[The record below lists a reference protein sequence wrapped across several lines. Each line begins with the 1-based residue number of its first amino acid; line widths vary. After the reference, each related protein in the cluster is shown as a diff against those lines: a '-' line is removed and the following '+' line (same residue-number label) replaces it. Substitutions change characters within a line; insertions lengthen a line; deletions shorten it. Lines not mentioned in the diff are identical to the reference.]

1 MSYINLF
8 IIAYRSLSKNKVRS
22 FLTMLGIIIGVASV
36 IAMLAIGQGSR
47 KSIEQQIAGLGSNVL
62 MVFPGSSFR
71 GGVSSG
77 AGTGQRLVIDDAWAI
92 RDECPSVKY
101 VSPVARTS
109 AQVIAGAN
117 NWNTQITGIY
127 PEYFKIRDLKIESGT
142 LFTDKDAA
150 RGTKVCV
157 LGKTVVKNL
166 FGEGADPVGERV
178 RIRNIPFRVIGV
190 MQAKGQSGMGTDEDD
205 IIYAPFQT
213 VQRRLRG
220 QTTRIQMIYVSAA
233 SEELMDQAQQEIDNL
248 LRQRKHIARNDEDV
262 PFRIRNQQEILDM
275 LTSTSDTMVGLLA
288 SIAAI
293 SLLVGGIGIMNIMLV
308 SVTERT
314 REIGLRMAVGARSKD
329 ILRQFLL
336 EAILLSFL
344 GGLLGVI
351 LGVGSSRLFV
361 SLLGWP
367 VSVTSYS
374 IFLAFI
380 FAALVGIFFG
390 WYPARKAANL
400 IPMEALRY
408 E

>member
-1 MSYINLF
+1 MSYLNLF
-8 IIAYRSLSKNKVRS
+8 VIAYRSLSKNKVRS

-71 GGVSSG
+71 GGVASG
-77 AGTGQRLVIDDAWAI
+77 AGTGQRLEIDDAWAI
-92 RDECPSVKY
+92 RDECPSIKY

-109 AQVIAGAN
+109 SQVIAGPN
-117 NWNTQITGIY
+117 NWNTQIYGIY
-127 PEYFKIRDLKIESGT
+127 PEYFEIRDLKMESGA
-142 LFTDKDAA
+142 LFSDKDAA

-157 LGKTVVKNL
+157 LGHTVIKNL
-166 FGEGADPVGERV
+166 FGEGADPVGKQI

-190 MQAKGQSGMGTDEDD
+190 MAPKGQSGMGTDEDD
-205 IIYAPFQT
+205 VIYAPFQT

-220 QTTRIQMIYVSAA
+220 QTNRVQMIYASAVS
-233 SEELMDQAQQEIDNL
+233 EDQMNVAEQEIDSL
-248 LRQRKHIARNDEDV
+248 LRQRKHVARNDENV

-293 SLLVGGIGIMNIMLV
+293 SLIVGGIGIMNIMLV

-344 GGLLGVI
+344 GGI
-351 LGVGSSRLFV
+351 LGVGLGIGASHLFV
-361 SLLGWP
+361 TLLGWP
-367 VSVTSYS
+367 VLVTSYS
-374 IFLAFI
+374 IFLAFV
-380 FAALVGIFFG
+380 FAALVGVFFG
-390 WYPARKAANL
+390 WYPARKAARL
-400 IPMEALRY
+400 IPMDALRY